1 MGDARAERALVLA
14 SDHAGYALKREL
26 AAALRDSGWDVEDLG
41 THDAQSCDYP
51 DFAHA
56 LAGAIEEGRHSVGL
70 LVCGTGTGMAI
81 AANRH
86 KHIRAAVCTDP
97 YAARMSREHNDANVL
112 CLGSRVIGGGLAL
125 ATAEAFLAA
134 EFEGGR
140 HARRVGK
147 LDPA

>member
-1 MGDARAERALVLA
+1 M
-14 SDHAGYALKREL
+14 
-26 AAALRDSGWDVEDLG
+26 
-41 THDAQSCDYP
+41 
-51 DFAHA
+51 
-56 LAGAIEEGRHSVGL
+56 AGAIEAGKHRVGV

-86 KHIRAAVCTDP
+86 RGVRAAQCTDP

-112 CLGSRVIGGGLAL
+112 CLGSRIVGGGLAL
-125 ATAEAFLAA
+125 DIVDAFLAA

-147 LDPA
+147 LEPA